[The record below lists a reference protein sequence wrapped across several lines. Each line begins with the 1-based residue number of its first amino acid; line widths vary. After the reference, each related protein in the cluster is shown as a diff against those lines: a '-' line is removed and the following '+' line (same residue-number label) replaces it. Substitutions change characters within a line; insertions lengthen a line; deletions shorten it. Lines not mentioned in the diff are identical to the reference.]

1 LRVSEGVDEFGL
13 DPWGWLHDLDQAQEA
28 DLSGFRVIAVMV
40 PTDGDPSRCAAALND
55 QSVEVAAITTE
66 LDPEQGGDWLWI
78 VPDDTVPEPDA
89 LERLLL
95 RVLAERESSVV
106 GCLLIEPRRRGAGK
120 LVSDWAQ
127 TISGNGRMHLLTDP
141 GELYQG
147 QLSPIRALGVPAA
160 GMLVRGDTWR
170 FLGGFNTDLPRSH
183 WGLDFGW
190 RANLTGYR
198 VMADPEAQLT
208 NYAAFSDP
216 AVDRAAGLALTVA
229 NTKRVWRWAVVLRL
243 IAATLVVAL
252 GYLLGKDIT
261 RAAEEFGGL
270 WQWLRNGRMRR
281 DLNRELASL
290 PVKPGTAAT
299 TRALRPALGSGVRRA
314 AALTA
319 TRFGA
324 WLETF
329 SGRGDSVGFDEM
341 TGDDFADVADNRQ
354 QVPLAAT
361 VGAVLALGAVLASRN
376 TFDAGLLSA
385 SQLLP
390 APETSAALIDSY
402 LQPVPGG
409 ASTGTPWAAI
419 VGIVSLITF
428 GHPDWLVTILIGLA
442 VPLSWLLSFRIFR
455 VLVAERYLAGL
466 AAFAYALIPGV
477 IGGLNVG
484 SLGVATISILLP
496 VLAYSVRHWLVVTDW
511 SWRAAGAVSFWLLL
525 VIALVPAFWV
535 IALVAAIV
543 LGLRAGRVRV
553 WLQLGLVGLAPLL
566 TVVGPWGGLLLRYP
580 GRLLTGIEPSLAP
593 TDPVAPWLIVLG
605 HPLDAGAPVWL
616 GVGLF
621 AVLWLAALAG
631 AWRRPATAVPGLA
644 LATAAM
650 VIAVVISRFV
660 VQVPPGAWVRPQG
673 LEWLVLAA
681 GGLLLAAARGL
692 EGVIAEL
699 SGKNLGVRHLG
710 LLGLALAT
718 AAALLTGAGWWV
730 LAGQLG
736 LTRGPAETVP
746 TFVADAQVS
755 STPGRTLAMAADT
768 DQVGWALSE
777 HRFSRLG
784 DAERGLAFGGSA
796 DAKAL
801 AASVVTRLV
810 GESAD
815 EAIVPDLVRL
825 GVSYVTLSGGEA
837 SQRIS
842 INNTPGLGLGT
853 GTDAQFVWPVPN
865 SAIAVVVD
873 GTDRTITGSGEQI
886 AAGGSDRVLQ
896 LAVPADPAW
905 VVELD
910 GQRLEPI
917 PGDGPGVTYR
927 LGSAGGTL
935 RYHLQSEGPWWA
947 WLQLAGLAALA
958 LLAAPSV
965 RRRPPTQPRRIVGGD
980 L

>member
-1 LRVSEGVDEFGL
+1 MSEGVDEFGL
-13 DPWGWLHDLDQAQEA
+13 DPWGWLHDLDEAQEA
-28 DLSGFRVIAVMV
+28 DLSGFRVTAVMV
-40 PTDGDPSRCAAALND
+40 PADGDPSRCAAALNE
-55 QSVEVAAITTE
+55 QSVDVASITTR
-66 LDPEQGGDWLWI
+66 LDPDQPGDWLWI

-89 LERLLL
+89 LERLLI
-95 RVLAERESSVV
+95 RVLAERDTSVV

-147 QLSPIRALGVPAA
+147 QLTPIRALGVPAA
-160 GMLVRGDTWR
+160 GMLVRGDVWR

-208 NYAAFSDP
+208 NYAPFSDP
-216 AVDRAAGLALTVA
+216 ALDRAAGLALTVA
-229 NTKRVWRWAVVLRL
+229 NTKRLWRWAVGLRL
-243 IAATLVVAL
+243 IVATLIVAV
-252 GYLLGKDIT
+252 GYLLGKDLT
-261 RAAEEFGGL
+261 RAGEEFGGL
-270 WQWLRNGRMRR
+270 WQWLRNRRMRR

-329 SGRGDSVGFDEM
+329 SGRGDSVSFDEM
-341 TGDDFADVADNRQ
+341 TGDDFAEVGDSRQ
-354 QVPLAAT
+354 QIPLAAT
-361 VGAVLALGAVLASRN
+361 VGAVLAIGALLASRN
-376 TFDAGLLSA
+376 SYEAGLLSA
-385 SQLLP
+385 AQLLP

-402 LQPVPGG
+402 FQPVAGG

-428 GHPDWLVTILIGLA
+428 GHPDWLVTILLCLA
-442 VPLSWLLSFRIFR
+442 VPLSWLLAFR
-455 VLVAERYLAGL
+455 VFRLVVSERYLAGI
-466 AAFAYALIPGV
+466 AALAYALIPAI

-484 SLGVATISILLP
+484 SLGVAAISILLP
-496 VLAYSVRHWLVVTDW
+496 VLAYSARHWLVVTEW

-525 VIALVPAFWV
+525 VVALVPAFW
-535 IALVAAIV
+535 LVALAGAIV
-543 LGLRAGRVRV
+543 LALRAGRPHI
-553 WLQLGLVGLAPLL
+553 WLQVSLVVAAPLITL
-566 TVVGPWGGLLLRYP
+566 IGPWGGLMLRYP

-593 TDPVAPWLIVLG
+593 ITAVAPWLLVLG
-605 HPLDAGAPVWL
+605 HPLDAGAPAWI
-616 GVGLF
+616 GIGLF
-621 AVLWLAALAG
+621 AVLWLAALVG
-631 AWRRPATAVPGLA
+631 AWRRPAQALPGLA
-644 LATAAM
+644 VAAAAM
-650 VIAVVISRFV
+650 IVAVVITRLV
-660 VQVPPGAWVRPQG
+660 VEVPPGTWARPEA
-673 LEWLVLAA
+673 LEWVVLAA
-681 GGLLLAAARGL
+681 GGLLVAGARGL
-692 EGVIAEL
+692 EGVTTEL
-699 SGKNLGVRHLG
+699 AGKNLGVRHLG

-718 AAALLTGAGWWV
+718 AAALLTGLGWWV

-755 STPGRTLAMAADT
+755 STPGRTLTMSADA

-777 HRFSRLG
+777 HHFSRLG

-796 DAKAL
+796 DARSL

-815 EAIVPDLVRL
+815 EQIVPDLVRL

-865 SAIAVVVD
+865 SAIAVVDD
-873 GTDRTITGSGEQI
+873 GQNRVITGNGEPI
-886 AAGGSDRVLQ
+886 APGAAERVLQ
-896 LAVPADPAW
+896 LAVPNDPGW

-910 GQRLEPI
+910 GQRLEPVAN
-917 PGDGPGVTYR
+917 DGPGMSFR
-927 LGSAGGTL
+927 LGAAGGTL
-935 RYHLQSEGPWWA
+935 RYHLVAANPWWA
-947 WLQLAGLAALA
+947 WIQLAGLAALA

-965 RRRPPTQPRRIVGGD
+965 RRRPPTQPRRIVGGE

>member
-1 LRVSEGVDEFGL
+1 MSEGVDEFGL
-13 DPWGWLHDLDQAQEA
+13 DPWGWLHELDEAQDA
-28 DLSGFRVIAVMV
+28 DLSGFRVTAVMV
-40 PTDGDPSRCAAALND
+40 PADGDPSRCTAALND
-55 QSVEVAAITTE
+55 QTVDVTTITTQ
-66 LDPEQGGDWLWI
+66 LNAEQPGDWLWI

-95 RVLAERESSVV
+95 RVLADRESSVV

-147 QLSPIRALGVPAA
+147 QLSAIRALGVPAA
-160 GMLVRGDTWR
+160 GMLVRGDVWR

-216 AVDRAAGLALTVA
+216 AIDRAAGLALTVA
-229 NTKRVWRWAVVLRL
+229 NTKRIWRWAAVLRL
-243 IAATLVVAL
+243 TVATLMVAL
-252 GYLLGKDIT
+252 GYLLGKDLT
-261 RAAEEFGGL
+261 RAGEEFGGL
-270 WQWLRNGRMRR
+270 WQWMRNGRMRR

-299 TRALRPALGSGVRRA
+299 TRALRPAPGSAIRRA
-314 AALTA
+314 ASLTA

-329 SGRGDSVGFDEM
+329 SGRGDAASFDEM
-341 TGDDFADVADNRQ
+341 TGDDFADVGDSRQ
-354 QVPLAAT
+354 RVPLAAT

-376 TFDAGLLSA
+376 SFEAGLLSA
-385 SQLLP
+385 AQLLP
-390 APETSAALIDSY
+390 APDTSAALIVSY
-402 LQPVPGG
+402 LQPVAGG
-409 ASTGTPWAAI
+409 ASTGSPWAAI

-428 GHPDWLVTILIGLA
+428 GHPDWLVTILVALA
-442 VPLSWLLSFRIFR
+442 VPLSWLLSFRVFR

-466 AAFAYALIPGV
+466 AAFAYAMIPAV

-484 SLGVATISILLP
+484 SLGVATLSLVLP

-511 SWRAAGAVSFWLLL
+511 SWRAAGAVAFWLML
-525 VIALVPAFWV
+525 VAALVPGFWV
-535 IALVAAIV
+535 IALVGAIV
-543 LGLRAGRVRV
+543 LGLRAGRPAI
-553 WLQLGLVGLAPLL
+553 WLQVGLVTLAPLL
-566 TVVGPWGGLLLRYP
+566 TLIGPWGGLMLRYP

-605 HPLDAGAPVWL
+605 HPLDVGAPAWL
-616 GVGLF
+616 GIGLF

-631 AWRRPATAVPGLA
+631 AWRRPAQAVPGLA
-644 LATAAM
+644 LAAAAM
-650 VIAVVISRFV
+650 VIAVVITRVV
-660 VQVPPGAWVRPQG
+660 VQVPPGTWARPQA

-692 EGVIAEL
+692 EAVTTEL
-699 SGKNLGVRHLG
+699 SGKNLGLRHLG
-710 LLGLALAT
+710 LLGLAVAT
-718 AAALLTGAGWWV
+718 AAALLTSVGWWV

-755 STPGRTLAMAADT
+755 ATPGRTLTMAAGA

-777 HRFSRLG
+777 HHFSRLG
-784 DAERGLAFGGSA
+784 DSERGLAFGGNA
-796 DAKAL
+796 EAKAL
-801 AASVVTRLV
+801 AGSVVTRLV

-842 INNTPGLGLGT
+842 INNTPGLSLGT

-873 GTDRTITGSGEQI
+873 GTKRTITGNGEQI
-886 AAGGSDRVLQ
+886 AAGGPDRVLQ
-896 LAVPADPAW
+896 LAVPADSRW
-905 VVELD
+905 VVEVD
-910 GQRLEPI
+910 GQRLESI
-917 PGDGPGVTYR
+917 AAEGPGVAYQ
-927 LGSAGGTL
+927 LGAAGGTL
-935 RYHLQSEGPWWA
+935 RYHLQSEGTWWA
-947 WLQLAGLAALA
+947 WLQLAALAALA

-965 RRRPPTQPRRIVGGD
+965 RRRPPTQPRRIVGGE